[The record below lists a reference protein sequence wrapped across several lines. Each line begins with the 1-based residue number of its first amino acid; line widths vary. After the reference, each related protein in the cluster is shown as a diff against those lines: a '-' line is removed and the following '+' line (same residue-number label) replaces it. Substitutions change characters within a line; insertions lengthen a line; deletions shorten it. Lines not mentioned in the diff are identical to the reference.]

1 MTLEE
6 AALMCIKQ
14 SDINEFAYLL
24 AMYQDAHQAMYGCTA
39 LALRHSKT

>member
-24 AMYQDAHQAMYGCTA
+24 AIVSRCAPGC
-39 LALRHSKT
+39 LASFKDL